1 VPQRSEIFF
10 RGSAAWINRIF
21 GFLRQAFPIFEW
33 ELRAEPS
40 LSLHLCPFPQRKAD
54 RMTRFASL
62 FIAPLALLVLPAMAD
77 AQTART
83 ICAERDQIVGTLTGY
98 FGETARSWGMGPA
111 GRIVEIFA
119 SDETGTWTITVTA
132 PDGTTCLVASGNSWE
147 DLARSPAGEAT

>member
-1 VPQRSEIFF
+1 M
-10 RGSAAWINRIF
+10 
-21 GFLRQAFPIFEW
+21 
-33 ELRAEPS
+33 
-40 LSLHLCPFPQRKAD
+40 
-54 RMTRFASL
+54 MTRFVSL
-62 FIAPLALLVLPAMAD
+62 FTAPLALLVLPALAD

-147 DLARSPAGEAT
+147 DLAQSARGEAT